1 MYFIL
6 CHFSQVVGMKF
17 ILFGAKFTSIV
28 VPVFC
33 TYLTGSSANIPD
45 KQSYEPELSK
55 VKNIQYSFV
64 A

>member
-6 CHFSQVVGMKF
+6 CHFNQSVGRKF

-33 TYLTGSSANIPD
+33 IYLTGSFANFPD
-45 KQSYEPELSK
+45 
-55 VKNIQYSFV
+55 IQYSAAELGKVESIQFSFI